1 MKYKIASFIA
11 CLFAIVTVHAQTVPL
26 PPFLKWETNN
36 APGCKNVFITKDS
49 MVLVVKNKC
58 MSEGILANWRPSVN
72 VSAEKLHFAVPV
84 GSAVQLTITYKF
96 KSVSGDVFSFYGS
109 YDPESDNSNIAFSR
123 SIQMKDNI
131 KSFPESDGYTKA
143 VLLVNFGSE
152 SDNPIWKTTTALK
165 GSMNFDF
172 NVTANGGETHQG
184 SVAVIKAIKLEIV
197 K

>member
-1 MKYKIASFIA
+1 MKHKIFFALFFLASTFMQ
-11 CLFAIVTVHAQTVPL
+11 AQTVML

-36 APGCKNVFITKDS
+36 SPGCKNVFLTKDS

-58 MSEGILANWRPSVN
+58 VSEGVLANWRPAVN

-84 GSAVQLTITYKF
+84 GATVQLTITYKF
-96 KSVSGDVFSFYGS
+96 KSVSGDIFSFYGS
-109 YDPESDNSNIAFSR
+109 YDPESDNSDIAFSR
-123 SIQMKDNI
+123 SIQMNGDD
-131 KSFPESDGYTKA
+131 KSLPESAGYTTA
-143 VLLVNFGSE
+143 VLLVNFSSE
-152 SDNPIWKTTTALK
+152 SDHPVWKTTTALK

-184 SVAVIKAIKLEIV
+184 SVAVIKAIKLEII